1 MWNWLSCEPV
11 SLMTTTSLFSLSSN
25 VMIPFLRYQEVT
37 QDLRGLFIEDI
48 LRAQTFTF
56 HTQEMMVTHVFA
68 HEPPTGT
75 ELSVSHGLSLVV
87 LKATPGDPVVFM
99 WKLKFQ
105 EIKWCGYAWQSGW
118 KPRLCELRA
127 KTLQHATPLLLST
140 GLCHHRRNIYCVTTS
155 AKNCVKQ

>member
-1 MWNWLSCEPV
+1 
-11 SLMTTTSLFSLSSN
+11 MTTTSLFSLSSN

-99 WKLKFQ
+99 
-105 EIKWCGYAWQSGW
+105 
-118 KPRLCELRA
+118 
-127 KTLQHATPLLLST
+127 
-140 GLCHHRRNIYCVTTS
+140 
-155 AKNCVKQ
+155 